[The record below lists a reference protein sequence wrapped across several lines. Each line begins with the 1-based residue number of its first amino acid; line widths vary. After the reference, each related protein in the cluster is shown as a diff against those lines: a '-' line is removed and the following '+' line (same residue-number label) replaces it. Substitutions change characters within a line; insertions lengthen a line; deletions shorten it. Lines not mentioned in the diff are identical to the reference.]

1 MKIFRK
7 IIISLFALLVIQ
19 SIAAQKVLTGT
30 VKDSKSNEP
39 LTGANVY
46 VMNADNR
53 SLGGCVVDLNG
64 EYHLKIPEKSEL
76 KIVFSF
82 VGYKSKTMKFSDQ
95 KTINIQLDDA
105 TTFEAVEVKAKKTE
119 KNSLG
124 QTNRERVSAISKVT
138 MEGLETANV
147 TNVTEALQGALAN
160 VDILTGADPG
170 SGSSIRI
177 RGTSSLSASSEPL
190 FVLDGV
196 PMPVDISSDFN
207 FATANSED
215 YSQLLNISPS
225 DIASI
230 EVLKDAAATAIYGSK
245 AANGAL
251 LITTK
256 KGAKGRMAFSYSTKY
271 ESSKER
277 NSIPMLNAKQY
288 VSMMQDALW
297 NSINDVGQGTS
308 EATTYMNLLYNTKE
322 IGYDPAWV
330 YFKEYNQDV
339 NWLKLITQNGMSFDN
354 NFSLS
359 GGGEKAT
366 YRLSMG
372 RLTDDGTTIGTK
384 YQRFSGRFNMKYIFS
399 DKLDIALDYS
409 YTRGIRNATYTD
421 KFMDDNKVSIR
432 GDALTKMPNMS
443 PYIIGTD
450 GNPTSEYFTPYTYLQ
465 GSYATNGTMNP
476 VALAYEAKNQT
487 TAVSSIMAFNLHYR
501 FMDGLD
507 YYGIMGFQTNMNTTE
522 KYLPQSVTGQSY
534 ISPYVGISTQTGSD
548 GLYLTTENRLLFN
561 KTFAEKHKVLLSAK
575 VNTENQSSSSFSGST
590 TGNPSSGI
598 TNLISGSNTKN
609 LSPGSGHVLYRSMGG
624 LFNAQYTFS
633 DKYIVNGGVG
643 AEASSSLPVKNRWG
657 IFPNVGVAWIFGDE
671 KFLEDFKFLSLG
683 KIRVN
688 WGQSGNAP
696 KGSAPYVGSL
706 SAITNGYGE
715 MSAIQPV
722 KIQLDNIGYETL
734 TQTNMGVDFGLF
746 DNRLNLSLDMY
757 DKLTSN
763 MLQTD
768 IKVPTTT
775 GYTTVKYYNSGKMD
789 NKGWEFSADYML
801 LKTKDWKLNV
811 NFNISQN
818 RNEIIELPDNK
829 QDLTYTFGNKN
840 YAYKLTEGDPLGSF
854 YGYKYLGVYQNTAET
869 YAKDA
874 VGKIIYDVD
883 GNPVVTKNGT
893 VKTYPGD
900 AKYADIN
907 HDGVINKYDIVYIGN
922 SNPLFTGGFGFN
934 LTYQNV
940 GLVATFHARAGQKV
954 INAVRMN
961 NEYMYGT
968 DNQSSAVLR
977 RWRHEGDITEVPR
990 ALYGRGYNDLGSDR
1004 FLEDA
1009 SFLRMKT
1016 VTIKYDLPK
1025 KIAQSMHI
1033 KRLQVYATGYDLL
1046 TFTKYQGQDPEISLS
1061 FVNGLYPMY
1070 IDNASTPKPMRFSV
1084 GLNVNL

>member
-7 IIISLFALLVIQ
+7 IIISLVVLLAVQ

-30 VKDSKSNEP
+30 VHDSKTNEA

-46 VMNADNR
+46 VMNAENR

-64 EYHLKIPEKSEL
+64 EYRLKIPEKTDL

-82 VGYKSKTMKFSDQ
+82 VGYKSKTVKFTDQ
-95 KTINIQLDDA
+95 KTINVVLDDA
-105 TTFEAVEVKAKKTE
+105 TTFEAVEVRAKKTD

-124 QTNRERVSAISKVT
+124 QTSRERVSAISKVN

-256 KGAKGRMAFSYSTKY
+256 KGSKGRMAFSYSTKY
-271 ESSKER
+271 ETSKER

-288 VSMMQDALW
+288 VSMVQDALW

-308 EATTYMNLLYNTKE
+308 EATTYMGLLYNTKE
-322 IGYDPAWV
+322 IGYDPAWA

-339 NWLKLITQNGMSFDN
+339 NWLDLITQNGMSFDN

-359 GGGEKAT
+359 GGGEKAD
-366 YRLSMG
+366 YRLSIG
-372 RLTDDGTTIGTK
+372 HLTDDGTTIGTK
-384 YQRFSGRFNMKYIFS
+384 YQRFSGKFNMQYKFS
-399 DKLDIALDYS
+399 DKLDIALNYS
-409 YTRGIRNATYTD
+409 FTRGIRNASY
-421 KFMDDNKVSIR
+421 DDGIR
-432 GDALTKMPNMS
+432 SQALKKMPNMS
-443 PYIIGTD
+443 PYIIGSD
-450 GNPTSEYFTPYTYLQ
+450 GNSTSEYFTPFSYVQ
-465 GSYATNGTMNP
+465 GNYVTNGLYNP
-476 VALAYEAKNQT
+476 VSMAYEAKNQT
-487 TAVSSIMAFNLHYR
+487 TAVSSVMSFNLHYK

-507 YYGIMGFQTNMNTTE
+507 YFGIMGFQTNMNQTE
-522 KYLPQSVTGQSY
+522 KYLPQSVSGQSY
-534 ISPYVGISTQTGSD
+534 ISPYVGISTQGSSD
-548 GLYLTTENRLLFN
+548 VLYLTTENRLLFN
-561 KTFAEKHKVLLSAK
+561 KTFAEKHKILLSAK
-575 VNTENQSSSSFSGST
+575 VYTEDQSTSSFSGST

-598 TNLISGSNTKN
+598 TSLISGSNTKN
-609 LSPGSGHVLYRSMGG
+609 LAPGSGHVSYRGMNG
-624 LFNAQYTFS
+624 LLNAQYSFS
-633 DKYIVNGGVG
+633 EKYIISGGVG
-643 AEASSSLPVKNRWG
+643 AEASSSLPVNKRLG
-657 IFPNVGVAWIFGDE
+657 VFPNIGVAWVFGDE
-671 KFLEDFKFLSLG
+671 KFLKDFKFLSLG
-683 KIRVN
+683 KVRVN
-688 WGQSGNAP
+688 WGQSGNPP

-706 SAITNGYGE
+706 SAIANGYGD

-734 TQTNMGVDFGLF
+734 SQTNIGVDFGMF
-746 DNRLNLSLDMY
+746 DSRLNLSVDLY
-757 DKLTSN
+757 DKVTSN

-768 IKVPTTT
+768 IKVPATT

-789 NKGWEFSADYML
+789 NKGWEFSTDYMV
-801 LKTKDWKLNV
+801 LKTKDWKMNV
-811 NFNISQN
+811 TFNISQN
-818 RNEIIELPDNK
+818 RNEILEIPDNK
-829 QDLTYTFGNKN
+829 QGLSYTFDNKS
-840 YAYKLTEGDPLGSF
+840 YAYKLTPGDPLGSF
-854 YGYKYLGVYQNTAET
+854 YGYKCLGVYQNTAET

-874 VGKIIYDVD
+874 NGKYIYDVN
-883 GNPVVTKNGT
+883 GTPVVIKNGT
-893 VKTYPGD
+893 VKAYAGD

-934 LTYQNV
+934 VTYKGI
-940 GLVATFHARAGQKV
+940 GLVATFHGRAGQKV

-961 NEYMYGT
+961 NEFMYGS
-968 DNQSSAVLR
+968 DNQSTAVLR
-977 RWRHEGDITEVPR
+977 RWRHEGDITEIPR
-990 ALYGRGYNDLGSDR
+990 ALASRGYNDLGSDR

-1009 SFLRMKT
+1009 SFLRLKT
-1016 VTIKYDLPK
+1016 LTVKYDLPK
-1025 KIAQSMHI
+1025 KLSERLHI
-1033 KRLQVYATGYDLL
+1033 RRLQVYATGYDLL
-1046 TFTKYQGQDPEISLS
+1046 TFTKYQGQDPEISQTIVS
-1061 FVNGLYPMY
+1061 GLYPMY
-1070 IDNASTPKPMRFSV
+1070 IDNAATPKPMRFSM

>member
-1 MKIFRK
+1 M
-7 IIISLFALLVIQ
+7 ISLVALIAVQSLV
-19 SIAAQKVLTGT
+19 AQTVLTGT
-30 VKDSKSNEP
+30 VKDSKTNEP

-46 VMNADNR
+46 VLNSGNR
-53 SLGGCVVDLNG
+53 SLGGCIVDLNG
-64 EYHLKIPEKSEL
+64 EYRLQIPNQQDLKIT
-76 KIVFSF
+76 FSF
-82 VGYKSKTMKFSDQ
+82 VGFKSKSVKYTGQ
-95 KTINIQLDDA
+95 KSLNMELDDA
-105 TTFEAVEVKAKKTE
+105 TTFEAVEVTAKRTE

-124 QTNRERVSAISKVT
+124 QTTRERVSAISKVS

-170 SGSSIRI
+170 SGASIRI

-256 KGAKGRMAFSYSTKY
+256 KGSKGRMAFTYSTKY
-271 ESSKER
+271 ETSKER

-339 NWLKLITQNGMSFDN
+339 NWLDLITQNGMSFDN

-359 GGGEKAT
+359 GGGEKAD
-366 YRLSMG
+366 YRLSLG
-372 RLTDDGTTIGTK
+372 HLTDVGTTVGTK
-384 YQRFSGRFNMKYIFS
+384 YERFSGRFNMKYKFS
-399 DKLDIALDYS
+399 DRLDIELNYS
-409 YTRGIRNATYTD
+409 FTRGTRNASYD
-421 KFMDDNKVSIR
+421 SGVRSQ
-432 GDALTKMPNMS
+432 ALKKMPNMS
-443 PYIIGTD
+443 PYIIGD
-450 GNPTSEYFTPYTYLQ
+450 NDQPTAEYFTPYSYLQ
-465 GSYATNGTMNP
+465 GSYSTNSIFNP

-487 TAVSSIMAFNLHYR
+487 NAVSSVTAFNLHYK
-501 FMDGLD
+501 FIDGLD

-534 ISPYVGISTQTGSD
+534 ISPYVGVSTQGSSD

-598 TNLISGSNTKN
+598 TGLIAGSNTKN
-609 LSPGSGHVLYRSMGG
+609 LSPGSGHVLYKSMGG
-624 LFNAQYTFS
+624 LFNAQYTLL
-633 DKYIVNGGVG
+633 DRYIVSGGVG
-643 AEASSSLPVKNRWG
+643 AEASSSLPAKNRWG
-657 IFPNVGVAWIFGDE
+657 FFPNIGVAWIFGDE
-671 KFLEDFKFLSLG
+671 KFLQSFKKLSLG
-683 KIRVN
+683 KIRLN

-696 KGSAPYVGSL
+696 EGSAPYVGSL
-706 SAITNGYGE
+706 SAITNGYAE
-715 MSAIQPV
+715 MSAIQPI
-722 KIQLDNIGYETL
+722 KIQLDNIGYERI
-734 TQTNMGVDFGLF
+734 TQTNIGVDFGLF
-746 DNRLNLSLDMY
+746 DSRLNLSLDLY

-768 IKVPTTT
+768 IKVPSTT
-775 GYTTVKYYNSGKMD
+775 GYTTVKYYNSGSMD
-789 NKGWEFSADYML
+789 NKGWDFSADYAVL
-801 LKTKDWKLNV
+801 RNKDWKINV
-811 NFNISQN
+811 NFNIAKN
-818 RNEIIELPDNK
+818 RNEIIELPENK
-829 QDLTYTFGNKN
+829 QDLNYTFGNRN
-840 YAYKLTEGDPLGSF
+840 YAYKLTAGDPLGSF

-874 VGKIIYDVD
+874 NGNTIYDIN
-883 GNPVVTKNGT
+883 GNAVVVKNGS
-893 VKTYPGD
+893 VKTYAGD

-934 LTYQNV
+934 VTYKGL
-940 GLVATFHARAGQKV
+940 GLVATFHGRAGQKV

-968 DNQSSAVLR
+968 DNQSTAVLR
-977 RWRHEGDITEVPR
+977 RWRHEGDLTEIPR

-1009 SFLRMKT
+1009 SFLRLKT
-1016 VTIKYDLPK
+1016 LTIKYELPK
-1025 KIAQSMHI
+1025 KVSEKLHI

-1046 TFTKYQGQDPEISLS
+1046 TFTKYQGQDPEISQQ

-1070 IDNASTPKPMRFSV
+1070 IDNAATPKPMRFSM

>member
-7 IIISLFALLVIQ
+7 IIISLVVLFAVQ

-30 VKDSKSNEP
+30 VHDSKSNEA
-39 LTGANVY
+39 LIGANVY
-46 VMNADNR
+46 VMNAENR

-64 EYHLKIPEKSEL
+64 EYRLKIPEKTNL

-82 VGYKSKTMKFSDQ
+82 VGYKSKTVKYVDQ
-95 KTINIQLDDA
+95 KTINIVLDDA

-124 QTNRERVSAISKVT
+124 QSSRERVSAISKVN

-256 KGAKGRMAFSYSTKY
+256 KGSKGRMAFTYSTKY
-271 ESSKER
+271 ETSKER

-322 IGYDPAWV
+322 IGYDPAWT
-330 YFKEYNQDV
+330 YFKEYNQNV
-339 NWLKLITQNGMSFDN
+339 NWLNLITQNGMSFDN
-354 NFSLS
+354 NVSLS
-359 GGGEKAT
+359 GGGDKAN
-366 YRLSMG
+366 YRLSLG
-372 RLTDDGTTIGTK
+372 HLTDEGTTIGTK
-384 YQRFSGRFNMKYIFS
+384 YQRFSGRFNMQYIFS
-399 DKLDIALDYS
+399 DKLDIKLDYS
-409 YTRGIRNATYTD
+409 FTRGIRDATYTD
-421 KFMDDNKVSIR
+421 SYLDDYASIR
-432 GDALTKMPNMS
+432 SQALKKMPNMS
-443 PYIIGTD
+443 PYIIGSD
-450 GNPTSEYFTPYTYLQ
+450 GNATSEYFTPYTYLQ
-465 GSYATNGTMNP
+465 GSYSTNGTLNP
-476 VALAYEAKNQT
+476 VALANEAKNQT
-487 TAVSSIMAFNLHYR
+487 TAVSSAMAFNLHYK
-501 FMDGLD
+501 FMTGLE
-507 YYGIMGFQTNMNTTE
+507 YTGIMGFQTNMNTTE
-522 KYLPQSVTGQSY
+522 KYLPQSVSGQSY
-534 ISPYVGISTQTGSD
+534 ISPYVGISTQGGSD
-548 GLYLTTENRLLFN
+548 VLYITTENRLFFA
-561 KTFAEKHKVLLSAK
+561 KTLAEIHKVLLSAK
-575 VNTENQSSSSFSGST
+575 VNTENQSTSSFSGST

-598 TNLISGSNTKN
+598 TSLISGGNTKN
-609 LSPGSGHVLYRSMGG
+609 LSPGSGHVLYKSLGG
-624 LFNAQYTFS
+624 LLNAQYTLS
-633 DKYIVNGGVG
+633 DRYIVSGGVG

-657 IFPNVGVAWIFGDE
+657 FFPNIGVAWIFGDE
-671 KFLEDFKFLSLG
+671 KFLQKYKFLSLG
-683 KIRVN
+683 KVRAN
-688 WGQSGNAP
+688 WGQSGNPP
-696 KGSAPYVGSL
+696 KGSASYVGSL
-706 SAITNGYGE
+706 SAITNGYID
-715 MSAIQPV
+715 MTAIQPI
-722 KIQLDNIGYETL
+722 KIQLDNIGYEIIS
-734 TQTNMGVDFGLF
+734 QTDIGIDFGLF
-746 DNRLNLSLDMY
+746 DSRLNLSLDLY
-757 DKLTSN
+757 DKVTSN

-768 IKVPTTT
+768 ITVPATT

-789 NKGWEFSADYML
+789 NKGWDFSADYAL
-801 LKTKDWKLNV
+801 IKNKDWKVNV

-818 RNEIIELPDNK
+818 RNEIIEIPENK
-829 QDLTYTFGNKN
+829 QDLYYTFGNKN
-840 YAYKLTEGDPLGSF
+840 YAYKLANGDPLGSF

-874 VGKIIYDVD
+874 SGKTIYDVN
-883 GNPVVTKNGT
+883 GNAVVMKNGT
-893 VKTYPGD
+893 VKTYAGD

-922 SNPLFTGGFGFN
+922 SNPLFMGGFGFN
-934 LTYQNV
+934 VTYKGV
-940 GLVATFHARAGQKV
+940 GLVATFHGRVGQKV

-968 DNQSSAVLR
+968 DNQSTAVLR
-977 RWRHEGDITEVPR
+977 RWRHEGDNTEIPR

-1009 SFLRMKT
+1009 SFLRLKT
-1016 VTIKYDLPK
+1016 LTIKYDLPK
-1025 KIAQSMHI
+1025 KVAEKLHI
-1033 KRLQVYATGYDLL
+1033 KRLQIYATGYDLL
-1046 TFTKYQGQDPEISLS
+1046 TFTKYQGQDPEISQT
-1061 FVNGLYPMY
+1061 FVNKLYPMY
-1070 IDNASTPKPMRFSV
+1070 IDNAATPKPMRFSM

>member
-7 IIISLFALLVIQ
+7 IIISLLALLAVQ
-19 SIAAQKVLTGT
+19 SIAAQKVLTGS
-30 VKDSKSNEP
+30 VHDSKTNEA

-46 VMNADNR
+46 VMNAENR

-64 EYHLKIPEKSEL
+64 EYRLKIPEKTDL

-82 VGYKSKTMKFSDQ
+82 VGYKSKTVKFTDQ
-95 KTINIQLDDA
+95 KTINVQLDDA
-105 TTFEAVEVKAKKTE
+105 TTFEAVEVRARKTD

-124 QTNRERVSAISKVT
+124 QTTRERVSAISKVN

-256 KGAKGRMAFSYSTKY
+256 KGSKGKMAFSYSTKY
-271 ESSKER
+271 ETSKER

-308 EATTYMNLLYNTKE
+308 EALTYMNLLYNTRE

-339 NWLKLITQNGMSFDN
+339 NWLDLITQNGMSFDN

-359 GGGEKAT
+359 GGGEKAD
-366 YRLSMG
+366 YRLSLG
-372 RLTDDGTTIGTK
+372 HLSDEGTTIGTK
-384 YQRFSGRFNMKYIFS
+384 YQRFSGKFNMQYKFS
-399 DKLDIALDYS
+399 DKLDIALNYS
-409 YTRGIRNATYTD
+409 FTRGIRNATYSDGTLD
-421 KFMDDNKVSIR
+421 ESIR
-432 GDALTKMPNMS
+432 SQALKKMPNMS
-443 PYIIGTD
+443 PYIIGD
-450 GNPTSEYFTPYTYLQ
+450 NGLPTSEYFTPFTYLQ
-465 GSYATNGTMNP
+465 GTYSTNGIFNP
-476 VALAYEAKNQT
+476 VALAHEGKNQT
-487 TAVSSIMAFNLHYR
+487 TAVSSIMSFNLHYK
-501 FMDGLD
+501 FIDGLD
-507 YYGIMGFQTNMNTTE
+507 YFGIMGFQTNMNQTE
-522 KYLPQSVTGQSY
+522 KYLPQSVSGQSY
-534 ISPYVGISTQTGSD
+534 ISPYVGISTQGGSD

-598 TNLISGSNTKN
+598 TSLIAGSNTRN

-624 LFNAQYTFS
+624 LLNAQYTLL
-633 DKYIVNGGVG
+633 DRYIVNAGVG

-657 IFPNVGVAWIFGDE
+657 VFPNLGVAWIFGDE
-671 KFLEDFKFLSLG
+671 KFLKDYKFLSLG
-683 KIRVN
+683 KVRMN
-688 WGQSGNAP
+688 WGQSGNPP

-706 SAITNGYGE
+706 SAIANGYGE

-734 TQTNMGVDFGLF
+734 TQTNIGLDFGMF
-746 DNRLNLSLDMY
+746 DSRLNLSLDLY
-757 DKLTSN
+757 DKVTSN

-768 IKVPTTT
+768 IKVPSTT

-789 NKGWEFSADYML
+789 NKGWEFSADYMV
-801 LKTKDWKLNV
+801 LKTTDWKMNV
-811 NFNISQN
+811 TFNISQN
-818 RNEIIELPDNK
+818 RNEILELPENK
-829 QDLTYTFGNKN
+829 QDLNYSFGNKN
-840 YAYKLTEGDPLGSF
+840 YAYKLTAGDPLGSF
-854 YGYKYLGVYQNTAET
+854 YGYKYLGVYQNAIET

-874 VGKIIYDVD
+874 D
-883 GNPVVTKNGT
+883 GNTINDVNGKPVVMKNNN
-893 VKTYPGD
+893 VKTYAGD

-922 SNPLFTGGFGFN
+922 SNPLFIGGFGFN
-934 LTYQNV
+934 VTYKGV
-940 GLVATFHARAGQKV
+940 GLVATFHGRAGQKV

-961 NEYMYGT
+961 NEYMYAT
-968 DNQSSAVLR
+968 DNQSTAVLR
-977 RWRHEGDITEVPR
+977 RWRHEGDITEIPR

-1009 SFLRMKT
+1009 SFLRLKT
-1016 VTIKYDLPK
+1016 LTVKYDLPK
-1025 KIAQSMHI
+1025 KISQKMHI
-1033 KRLQVYATGYDLL
+1033 KRLQIYATGYDLF
-1046 TFTKYQGQDPEISLS
+1046 TFTKYQGQDPEIGLS

-1070 IDNASTPKPMRFSV
+1070 IDNAATPKPMRFSM
-1084 GLNVNL
+1084 GMNVNL